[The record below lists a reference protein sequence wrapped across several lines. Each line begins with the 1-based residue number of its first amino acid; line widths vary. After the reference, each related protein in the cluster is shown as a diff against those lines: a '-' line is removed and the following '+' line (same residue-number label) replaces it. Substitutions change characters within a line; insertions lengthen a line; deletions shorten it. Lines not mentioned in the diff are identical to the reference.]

1 MTNMC
6 CCDDTSFLDTSPQF
20 TRRRRFHHNLTVV
33 QSEEHGVEVTFSKI
47 VDRQGGYDSTT
58 GCDSTIEFLP
68 REVRRVWFS
77 IVFLR
82 YPRDAPSRTG
92 GLSCLQWGL
101 LFCMAVSLP
110 LTVPI
115 CLFPF
120 CIWTSDYYLEAR
132 RLDHFRRY
140 HLPPGYRVEIT
151 HLSNSS
157 CFCGCLPRYQLRMYV
172 SQEVYEA
179 AAEEDPAY
187 QERMRNWE
195 REQHNEQRRRDQ
207 ERAQHER
214 QQDRLLSRPE
224 ARQQVSSL
232 RESTVEEVLT
242 SCDLNH
248 EELAYAQRFRQEGVT
263 SVQLLCELTYE
274 DLGFMRAGDRRRL
287 FIYLHPQ
294 ESVTRTQ
301 IKRAIL
307 VPPASIVCVA
317 PSTTAS
323 T

>member
-33 QSEEHGVEVTFSKI
+33 QSEENGVEIMLSEDIAYRFY
-47 VDRQGGYDSTT
+47 RGT
-58 GCDSTIEFLP
+58 GRFLP
-68 REVRRVWFS
+68 DQVYEVWRTF
-77 IVFLR
+77 IFLQ
-82 YPRDAPSRTG
+82 YPRDAPSRTR
-92 GLSCLQWGL
+92 GLVCLQCGV
-101 LFCMAVSLP
+101 FSCMVTAGFLI
-110 LTVPI
+110 VPF
-115 CLFPF
+115 CLFGPL
-120 CIWTSDYYLEAR
+120 CCWTNDEYLESR
-132 RLDHFRRY
+132 RLDHFRRH
-140 HLPPGYRVEIT
+140 HLPSGYRVEIT
-151 HLSNSS
+151 HSNGSW
-157 CFCGCLPRYQLRMYV
+157 CCYGKHLRCYKLYMYV

-179 AAEEDPAY
+179 AAAEDPVY
-187 QERMRNWE
+187 QERVRIWE
-195 REQHNEQRRRDQ
+195 RENQAEEQRRQ
-207 ERAQHER
+207 QQRAQQER
-214 QQDRLLSRPE
+214 QQDRQLVRPE
-224 ARQQVSSL
+224 ARQQLSSL

-307 VPPASIVCVA
+307 VPPDSIVCVA
-317 PSTTAS
+317 PSTKAS